1 MKPKHP
7 NDLPSS
13 ISPNVYITVSTMY
26 AFFLMYL
33 FTSSRKCVCHI
44 QLMYNTV
51 QTLNGADKMQHNVIG
66 VLILLSHN

>member
-1 MKPKHP
+1 MKPKNS

-33 FTSSRKCVCHI
+33 FTGSSECVCHI

-51 QTLNGADKMQHNVIG
+51 QTLNGADKTQHNVIG
-66 VLILLSHN
+66 VLILLSPN